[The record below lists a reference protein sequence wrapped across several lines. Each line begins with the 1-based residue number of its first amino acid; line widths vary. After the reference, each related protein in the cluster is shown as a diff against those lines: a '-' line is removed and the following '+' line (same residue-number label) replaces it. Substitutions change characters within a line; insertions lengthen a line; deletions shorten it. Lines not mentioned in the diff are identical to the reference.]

1 MKVNADRFL
10 VKPGSRVRLRRL
22 DPADTRPF
30 DAKEQVDGRLA
41 KDLTRLFRLQE
52 LFYAEQR
59 WSLLLVFQAM
69 DAAGKD
75 SVIKHVMSGLN
86 PQGTAVASF
95 KAPSAREL
103 AHDFLWRVNNELPER
118 GSIGVFNRSHY
129 EEVLVVR
136 VHPELLGRQH
146 LPAELVTKKIWE
158 QRYEDINGFERHLA
172 RSGTIIRKFFLHVSK
187 NEQRRRFLERLDD
200 PAKNW
205 KFSIADEHERERWG
219 DYMEAYEEMLGAT
232 STKCAPWYVIPADQK
247 WFTHLA
253 VARIIVET
261 LEGLRLAFP
270 EPDAAQVRA
279 LRLAR
284 RHLSGRARPA
294 VRARNVR

>member
-10 VKPGSRVRLRRL
+10 VTPDSKVRLRRFN
-22 DPADTRPF
+22 PADTRPF
-30 DAKEQVDGRLA
+30 DTKDQVDGRLA
-41 KDLTRLFRLQE
+41 QDIVRLSRLQE
-52 LFYAEQR
+52 RLYAEQR

-86 PQGTAVASF
+86 PQGTTVASF
-95 KAPSAREL
+95 KGPSPREL
-103 AHDFLWRVNNELPER
+103 GHDFLWRVNGELPER
-118 GSIGVFNRSHY
+118 GAIGVFNRSHY

-136 VHPELLGRQH
+136 VHPELLDKER
-146 LPAELVTKKIWE
+146 LPEDLVTRKIWE

-172 RSGTIIRKFFLHVSK
+172 RSGTVIRKFFLHVSK
-187 NEQRRRFLERLDD
+187 DEQRRRFLERIDD

-205 KFSIADEHERERWG
+205 KFSMADARERERWG
-219 DYMEAYEEMLGAT
+219 DYMAAYEEMLAAT
-232 STKCAPWYVIPADQK
+232 STTQAPWYVIPADHK

-253 VARIIVET
+253 VARIIIEA
-261 LEGLRLAFP
+261 LEGLGLAFP
-270 EPDAAQVRA
+270 EPDVTQVRE

-284 RHLSGRARPA
+284 RRLEGREDRGSGNRKR
-294 VRARNVR
+294 R

>member
-10 VKPGSRVRLRRL
+10 VNPDSRVRLRRL

-30 DAKEQVDGRLA
+30 SAKEQVDGRLA
-41 KDLTRLFRLQE
+41 KDVARLSHLQE
-52 LFYAEQR
+52 LLYAEQR

-86 PQGTAVASF
+86 PQGTTVASF
-95 KAPSAREL
+95 KAPSTREL
-103 AHDFLWRVNNELPER
+103 AHDFLWRVNGQIPER
-118 GSIGVFNRSHY
+118 GAIGVFNRSHY

-136 VHPELLGRQH
+136 VHPELLDKER
-146 LPAELVTKKIWE
+146 LPAELVTRKIWE
-158 QRYEDINGFERHLA
+158 QRYEDINAFERHLT
-172 RSGTIIRKFFLHVSK
+172 RSGTVIRKFFLHVSK
-187 NEQRRRFLERLDD
+187 DEQRRRFLERLDD

-205 KFSIADEHERERWG
+205 KFSTADALERERWG
-219 DYMEAYEEMLGAT
+219 DYMAAYEEMLAAT
-232 STKCAPWYVIPADQK
+232 STKQAPWYVIPADHK

-253 VARIIVET
+253 VARIIIEA
-261 LEGLRLAFP
+261 LEGLGLAFP
-270 EPDAAQVRA
+270 EPDAEQVRE

-284 RHLSGRARPA
+284 RHLARPA
-294 VRARNVR
+294 GKGGAARNAR